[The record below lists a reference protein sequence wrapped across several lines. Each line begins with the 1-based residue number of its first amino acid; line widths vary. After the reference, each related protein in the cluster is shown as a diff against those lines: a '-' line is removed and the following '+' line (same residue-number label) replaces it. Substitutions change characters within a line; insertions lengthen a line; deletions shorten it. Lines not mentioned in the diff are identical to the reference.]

1 MPLPIIL
8 ATVALLLAVPVSFVF
23 LMFAF
28 GAIGP
33 WRTSYPR
40 LRLPDLPDDVDW
52 ND

>member
-1 MPLPIIL
+1 ML
-8 ATVALLLAVPVSFVF
+8 ATAALLLAVPVSFVF

-33 WRTSYPR
+33 WRTAYPR

-52 ND
+52 SD

>member
-1 MPLPIIL
+1 MPLSIML
-8 ATVALLLAVPVSFVF
+8 ATAALLLAVPVSFLF

-33 WRTSYPR
+33 WRTAHPGV
-40 LRLPDLPDDVDW
+40 RLPDLDDVVDW